1 MNSNN
6 NNLLEFGGTGD
17 LIASAICDFDLNG
30 LAIMSGNVVLNL
42 ENIGVR
48 FHYGLKN
55 SNIKSSR
62 TQVDYNEYYLDSFS
76 IDMAPFN
83 LQAQKL
89 FSKMTES
96 NFTVVGHEVA
106 TSMANTL
113 LLANGTE
120 DLESIYIPNITEFTK
135 EVINDVVVLKSEQF
149 INQKS
154 YDVYYNRTL
163 QGNVLELDNK
173 DMDIPYLK
181 VQILFKGNSDK
192 KDMINYFIVDKASLR
207 LTPVFNL
214 TNNSVSHIQ
223 LFFKVIDSEQKP
235 KMSVMINGQ

>member
-1 MNSNN
+1 MNSNH

-30 LAIMSGNVVLNL
+30 LTIMSGNVVFNL

-62 TQVDYNEYYLDSFS
+62 TQIDYNEYYLDSFS

-96 NFTVVGHEVA
+96 TFTITEHEVVL
-106 TSMANTL
+106 SMSNTL
-113 LLANGTE
+113 LLNNNPE
-120 DLESIYIPNITEFTK
+120 DLESIYIPNVIEFTK
-135 EVINDVVVLKSEQF
+135 EVVNGVVVLKSEQF

-163 QGNVLELDNK
+163 KGNVLELDNK
-173 DMDIPYLK
+173 DVDIPYLK

-192 KDMINYFIVDKASLR
+192 KDMMNYFLVDKASLR

-223 LFFKVIDSEQKP
+223 LFFKVINSDQKP
-235 KMSVMINGQ
+235 KMSVMIDG